1 MKEYFKI
8 GQVSKILNLPVK
20 TIRFYE
26 EKGLFKPSKVDEESG
41 YRYFDEKAIEKIA
54 QVQFLRKK
62 QV

>member
-8 GQVSKILNLPVK
+8 GEVSKILNLPVK

-26 EKGLFKPSKVDEESG
+26 ANGLFKPSKVDEESG

-54 QVQFLRKK
+54 QVQFLRKAG
-62 QV
+62 